1 MGAGVEWRVA
11 SFWAR
16 ERPDPGGE
24 ERDGERVRK
33 SVTRK
38 DPLPVQ
44 RWPWL
49 WDFGHSDGTA
59 EWMASREACSPGKGV
74 SWS

>member
-24 ERDGERVRK
+24 DRDGERVRK

-38 DPLPVQ
+38 DPLPVL

-49 WDFGHSDGTA
+49 
-59 EWMASREACSPGKGV
+59 
-74 SWS
+74 